1 MSQYPSLTRALA
13 ETLVD
18 LAWFIESADDDHL
31 DQDDAVKALEGVAAV
46 VDRLSDS
53 QRGEF
58 QQLIEVMTAAETDT
72 GRREHLDPV
81 DVTLDDART
90 PGQGQPGG
98 DRSKVSFQ
106 AVGEDVETR
115 QAADADR
122 LAVAGRAGARLA
134 DVCVQSAGCVGGSGP

>member
-13 ETLVD
+13 ETLAD

-53 QRGEF
+53 QRAEF

-72 GRREHLDPV
+72 GRREFLEAFPD
-81 DVTLDDART
+81 
-90 PGQGQPGG
+90 GFG
-98 DRSKVSFQ
+98 
-106 AVGEDVETR
+106 
-115 QAADADR
+115 
-122 LAVAGRAGARLA
+122 LAE
-134 DVCVQSAGCVGGSGP
+134 